1 MTDSQKTNQTR
12 QQMRP
17 GMMRPMSGRP
27 LAAGNDRAKHFGR
40 TMKQLLRYLQPFWAR
55 LGVVVVLAIGST
67 IFTIIGPRLLG
78 DMTNKVVD
86 GYVATTAYDKI
97 TAQLPK
103 EVKLPAGTTGKILL
117 QKLPAA
123 QLKAIPSDQRDAI
136 AKIDFSKGRPQY
148 DFAGIANLAIWLLV
162 MFAVSALFGYAQS
175 WLMAD
180 IVQQVTYRLRRDIAT
195 KINKLPL
202 SYFDKQ
208 PFGEVLSRVTNDVDT
223 VGQNLNQSITQ
234 IITSIIMIIGVTA
247 MMLSISW
254 QLTLI
259 AVVVIPLSLIS
270 SLYVIKHSQRY
281 FMNQQNTLAELNGH
295 IEEMFSGH
303 TVMQAFSGQ
312 GRSISRFK
320 RLNHTLF
327 NNSWRAIFLSGLL
340 MPITQFI
347 GNLGFV
353 GVAVTGGWL
362 AIHGSV
368 NLGDILAFIQ
378 YVNLLNQ
385 PITQAAN
392 IANVL
397 QLAAAAAERVFEFLA
412 EAEEST
418 DPADYVALQDIKGE
432 VDFNHVV
439 FGYVPG
445 KNIIKNFTA
454 SIKPG
459 MRIAIVGP
467 TGAGKTTLVNLL
479 MRFYDV
485 KSGSIT
491 IDGVDTRDMR
501 RADVR
506 KLFGMVLQDTW
517 LFNGSIKDNLAY
529 GKEVATMEEIVEA
542 AKAAHAD
549 GFIRA
554 LPGGYNMVLDEN
566 ADNLAQGEK
575 QLLTLARAMLANPP
589 MLILDEATS
598 SVDTRT
604 EVLIQAAMDKLMHGR
619 TSFVIAHR
627 LSTIRGADLILVMHN
642 GNIVESGTHESLL
655 AANGFYADLYN
666 SQFVGAIVE
675 ENGTTSALPAAGQT
689 PNLG

>member
-1 MTDSQKTNQTR
+1 MTDSKNASQPR
-12 QQMRP
+12 RPMRA
-17 GMMRPMSGRP
+17 GMMRPMGGGP
-27 LAAGNDRAKHFGR
+27 VAMGTDRAKHFGR
-40 TMKQLLRYLQPFWAR
+40 TMKQLLQYLRPFWVR
-55 LGVVVVLAIGST
+55 LVIVVVFAIGST

-97 TAQLPK
+97 TANLPK
-103 EVKLPAGTTGKILL
+103 GVKLPAGTTGKVLL

-136 AKIDFSKGRPQY
+136 SKIDFSKGRPQY
-148 DFAGIANLAIWLLV
+148 DFAGIASIASWLLV

-180 IVQQVTYRLRRDIAT
+180 MVQQVTYNLRRDISK

-202 SYFDKQ
+202 GYFDKQ

-234 IITSIIMIIGVTA
+234 IITSVIMIIGVTA

-259 AVVVIPLSLIS
+259 AVIIIPLSLIS
-270 SLYVIKHSQRY
+270 SLFVVKRSQRY
-281 FMNQQNTLAELNGH
+281 FLNQQNTLAELNGH

-303 TVMQAFSGQ
+303 TVMRAFNGQ

-327 NNSWRAIFLSGLL
+327 NNSWRATFLSGLM

-353 GVAVTGGWL
+353 GVAMTGGWL

-412 EAEEST
+412 ETEEST
-418 DPADYVALQDIKGE
+418 DPADHVSLQDIKGE

-445 KNIIKNFTA
+445 KNIIKDFTA

-491 IDGVDTRDMR
+491 VDGVDTRTMR

-517 LFNGSIKDNLAY
+517 LFNGTIKDNLAY
-529 GKEVATMEEIVEA
+529 GKEGASMEEIVEA

-554 LPGGYNMVLDEN
+554 LPGGYDMVLDEN
-566 ADNLAQGEK
+566 ADNIAQGEK
-575 QLLTLARAMLANPP
+575 QLLTIARAMLANPP

-627 LSTIRGADLILVMHN
+627 LSTIRGADLILVMEN

-655 AANGFYADLYN
+655 AAHGFYADLYN
-666 SQFVGAIVE
+666 SQFAGAMTDDEITAPEPVQ
-675 ENGTTSALPAAGQT
+675 A
-689 PNLG
+689 

>member
-1 MTDSQKTNQTR
+1 MTDAKSNNSPR
-12 QQMRP
+12 QPARA
-17 GMMRPMSGRP
+17 GMMRPMGGGP
-27 LAAGNDRAKHFGR
+27 IAMGTDRAKHFGK
-40 TMKQLLRYLQPFWAR
+40 TMKQLFRYLRPFWLR
-55 LGVVVVLAIGST
+55 LGIVVVFAIGST
-67 IFTIIGPRLLG
+67 VFTIIGPRLLG

-86 GYVATTAYDKI
+86 GYIATQAYDKI

-103 EVKLPAGTTGKILL
+103 GIKLPAGTTGAKLM
-117 QKLPAA
+117 QNLPAA
-123 QLKAIPSDQRDAI
+123 ELKKIPSDQRSAI
-136 AKIDFSKGRPQY
+136 SKIDFSSGRPTY
-148 DFAGIANLAIWLLV
+148 DFAGIAGLAGWLLA
-162 MFAVSALFGYAQS
+162 MFIVSAVFGYAQS

-180 IVQQVTYRLRRDIAT
+180 MVQQITYRLRRDISK
-195 KINKLPL
+195 KIDKLPL
-202 SYFDKQ
+202 SYFDNQ
-208 PFGEVLSRVTNDVDT
+208 PYGEVLSRVTNDVDT
-223 VGQNLNQSITQ
+223 VGQNLNQSVTQ
-234 IITSIIMIIGVTA
+234 IITSVIMIIGVAA

-270 SLYVIKHSQRY
+270 SLFVVKHSQRY

-303 TVMQAFSGQ
+303 TVMRAFNGQ

-320 RLNHTLF
+320 RLNHSLY
-327 NNSWRAIFLSGLL
+327 NNAWRATFLSGLL

-353 GVAVTGGWL
+353 GVAVAGGWL

-368 NLGDILAFIQ
+368 NLGDILAFVQ
-378 YVNLLNQ
+378 YVSLLNQ

-392 IANVL
+392 VANVL
-397 QLAAAAAERVFEFLA
+397 QLAAAAAERVFEFI
-412 EAEEST
+412 EEPEESP
-418 DPADYVALQDIKGE
+418 DPADSKSIEAIKGE

-439 FGYVPG
+439 FGYTPH
-445 KNIIKNFTA
+445 KNIIKDFTA
-454 SIKPG
+454 NVKPG

-517 LFNGSIKDNLAY
+517 LFSGTIKDNIAY
-529 GKEVATMEEIVEA
+529 GKEDAAMEEIVEA

-549 GFIRA
+549 GFIRG
-554 LPGGYNMVLDEN
+554 LPGGYDMVLDES
-566 ADNLAQGEK
+566 ADNVAQGEK
-575 QLLTLARAMLANPP
+575 QLLTIARAMLADPP

-627 LSTIRGADLILVMHN
+627 LSTIRGADLILVMEN

-655 AANGFYADLYN
+655 KSKGFYADLYN
-666 SQFVGAIVE
+666 SQFAGAMTDEV
-675 ENGTTSALPAAGQT
+675 
-689 PNLG
+689 

>member
-1 MTDSQKTNQTR
+1 MTDAKNIKQSQSR
-12 QQMRP
+12 QAVRP
-17 GMMRPMSGRP
+17 GMMRPMGGGRV
-27 LAAGNDRAKHFGR
+27 AMGTDRAKHFGR
-40 TMKQLLRYLQPFWAR
+40 TMKQLLQYLRPFWVR
-55 LGVVVVLAIGST
+55 LIVVVVFAIGST
-67 IFTIIGPRLLG
+67 VFTIIGPRLLG

-86 GYVATTAYDKI
+86 GYVATQAYDKL

-103 EVKLPAGTTGKILL
+103 GVKLPAGTTGKVLL
-117 QKLPAA
+117 QKIPANE
-123 QLKAIPSDQRDAI
+123 LSKIPSDQRGAI
-136 AKIDFSKGRPQY
+136 AKIDFSAGRPKY
-148 DFAGIANLAIWLLV
+148 DFAGIASIATWLLV
-162 MFAVSALFGYAQS
+162 MFAVSAVFGYAQS

-180 IVQQVTYRLRRDIAT
+180 MVQQITYNLRRDIAK

-202 SYFDKQ
+202 RYFDNQ

-234 IITSIIMIIGVTA
+234 IITSVIMIIGVLA

-259 AVVVIPLSLIS
+259 AVIIVPLSLIA
-270 SLYVIKHSQRY
+270 SLFVVKRSQSY
-281 FMNQQNTLAELNGH
+281 YMNQQNTLAELNGH

-303 TVMQAFSGQ
+303 TVMRAFNGEN
-312 GRSISRFK
+312 RSISRFK
-320 RLNHTLF
+320 KLNYKLF
-327 NNSWRAIFLSGLL
+327 NNSWRATFLSGLM

-378 YVNLLNQ
+378 YVSLLNQ

-412 EAEEST
+412 ETEELA
-418 DPADYVALQDIKGE
+418 DPAQAAAVQPADIKGH
-432 VDFNHVV
+432 VDFEHVV
-439 FGYVPG
+439 FGYNPG
-445 KNIIKNFTA
+445 KNIIKDFTA
-454 SIKPG
+454 NVKPG

-491 IDGVDTRDMR
+491 IDGTDTRDLR

-506 KLFGMVLQDTW
+506 RLFGMVLQDTW
-517 LFNGSIKDNLAY
+517 LFNGTIKDNIAY
-529 GKEVATMEEIVEA
+529 GKEDATMDEIVA
-542 AKAAHAD
+542 AATAAHAD

-554 LPGGYNMVLDEN
+554 LPGGYDMVLGED
-566 ADNLAQGEK
+566 ADNIAQGEK
-575 QLLTLARAMLANPP
+575 QLLTIARAMLANPP

-627 LSTIRGADLILVMHN
+627 LSTIRGADLILVMEN
-642 GNIVESGTHESLL
+642 GNIVESGTHQSLL
-655 AANGFYADLYN
+655 AANGFYASLYN
-666 SQFVGAIVE
+666 SQFNGAMVDDE
-675 ENGTTSALPAAGQT
+675 
-689 PNLG
+689 PNVQLVAN